1 MEIVNYKTVYF
12 TFGRYQPPTKGHE
25 AHFRALKTMA
35 GINDWFIFPS
45 PTQGGFEN
53 PLDLKTKITY
63 IQKGCPWT
71 RGKVKEPARVT
82 DAGKNNP
89 VVATIQTLQEAG
101 YDKCYFVVG
110 SDRLRAFEF
119 TRDGLGRDYSF
130 YDYDIISSGERD
142 ADGDTFAISGTK
154 MRRAAHAGDFTT
166 FRKGIPRSLSDSDCR
181 SLMNEIKAALP
192 KDYK

>member
-1 MEIVNYKTVYF
+1 MEIIKYKPVYF

-25 AHFRALKTMA
+25 AHFRALRQLA
-35 GINDWFIFPS
+35 GIHDWFIFPS

-53 PLDLKTKITY
+53 PLDLKTKMHY

-82 DAGKNNP
+82 DAGRNNP
-89 VVATIQTLQEAG
+89 VVATIQTLQKQG

-110 SDRLRAFEF
+110 SDRVNAFKW
-119 TRDGLGRDYSF
+119 TKDGLGKDYSF

-154 MRRAAHAGDFTT
+154 MRRAAEAKDYDAFYAGMPS
-166 FRKGIPRSLSDSDCR
+166 GLSRLDSDKLADIIR
-181 SLMNEIKAALP
+181 KLLP
-192 KDYK
+192 